1 MIKTLSQVAVLAPR
15 INQEPGAMP
24 GQGLTALQTFT
35 YFVAAP
41 VGIFVAISLIVWA
54 LTGEKK
60 KRSAST
66 SIITSIE

>member
-1 MIKTLSQVAVLAPR
+1 MVD
-15 INQEPGAMP
+15 QEDGALP

-41 VGIFVAISLIVWA
+41 VGIFLLISVIVWA

-60 KRSAST
+60 KSSH
-66 SIITSIE
+66 SSSITSID